1 MLLVPLERS
10 LMTKIISGKNVL
22 MSIVVL
28 LFTMMTFNQNV
39 REEVIRAEYKVAK
52 FVDPKQIICL
62 ATNIFYE
69 AGGESTHGK
78 AAVARVTLNRVNN
91 GFANTPCNVVYQTV
105 TKDDRKFCQF
115 SWVCEGKG
123 NPNKHSPSYQA
134 SLQVAYEVLVLDKY
148 KDVVPK
154 NTLFFH
160 NKTVEPDWEHY
171 DRVQVIGNHIFYS
184 KKKKANKTH
193 DRRKH
198 KVKSESEF
206 EPGS

>member
-1 MLLVPLERS
+1 
-10 LMTKIISGKNVL
+10 MTKIISGKNVL

-28 LFTMMTFNQNV
+28 LLTMMTFNQTV
-39 REEVIRAEYKVAK
+39 REEVIRAELKVAK
-52 FVDPKQIICL
+52 FVDPKQIICM

-69 AGGESTHGK
+69 AGGESNAGK

-91 GFANTPCNVVYQTV
+91 GFANTPCKVVYQATV
-105 TKDDRKFCQF
+105 RDDRKFCQF

-123 NPNKHSPSYQA
+123 NPNKNSQSYQA

-160 NKTVEPDWEHY
+160 NTSVEPNWEHY
-171 DRVQVIGNHIFYS
+171 EKVQVIGNHIFYS
-184 KKKKANKTH
+184 KKKKAKKTH
-193 DRRKH
+193 DRRRH
-198 KVKSESEF
+198 ARAESELQ
-206 EPGS
+206 PGS